1 MSKFYAIRKGNKTG
15 IVNTWK
21 ECQENTKGFKGAE
34 FKSFAL
40 LADAIKYLNKEE
52 NTTTEQELNKLY
64 VYVDGSYNEAENIV
78 GYGLVAVINNELI
91 HKDFNGFKDHPYN
104 KSRNVFGEILGSVE
118 AINYALQNKYDEV
131 IIAYDYK
138 GIECWATKEWEA
150 QNEMTQTYVKYIDF
164 IKDTIKIRFLKI
176 AAHTGN
182 KYNELADQLAKKGAK
197 INE

>member
-34 FKSFAL
+34 FKSFTNL
-40 LADAIKYLNKEE
+40 EDAMKYMDQEKDKPEE
-52 NTTTEQELNKLY
+52 YELNKLY
-64 VYVDGSYNEAENIV
+64 VYVDGSYNEPENIV
-78 GYGLVAVINNELI
+78 GYGLVAVVNNEPI
-91 HKDFNGFKDHPYN
+91 HKDFGCAKDHPHN
-104 KSRNVFGEILGSVE
+104 KSRNIFGEILGSIE
-118 AINYALQNKYDEV
+118 AIEFAIQNKYDEV

-150 QNEMTQTYVKYIDF
+150 RNEMTQTYVRYIDY
-164 IKDTIKIRFLKI
+164 IKNKVKIRFLKI

-182 KYNELADQLAKKGAK
+182 TYNEMADQLAKRGAK
-197 INE
+197 VI